1 MRERRGKR
9 KELHKSIIEV
19 LKKKKKKNILPK
31 ENRYIKTAN
40 EETGNYILFHTTG
53 EGGGEK
59 KIGRWSK
66 ETFNREFQYRVITHA
81 KGKKKSRKVF
91 RKRMFLFFLLRYFKV
106 M

>member
-1 MRERRGKR
+1 M
-9 KELHKSIIEV
+9 LHKSIIEV
-19 LKKKKKKNILPK
+19 LKNKKKNILPK

-81 KGKKKSRKVF
+81 KEKKNPG
-91 RKRMFLFFLLRYFKV
+91 RYLEKGCFCFSF
-106 M
+106 